1 MCIRKLVWASL
12 GFIFLMGLIVT
23 ATDAAPASKSAGKLT
38 REQVL
43 AARKK
48 FKVQVLSFDASQAF
62 GTERPYSDYVRLR
75 ITNNS
80 NVTLPYLTVLTK
92 RYDASGRF
100 LGSSRMPPIP
110 TDNIKPDESFE
121 YDYYPKGHFD
131 AFIAVTKKITVEIEQ
146 VIDQESMQFFKEL
159 Q

>member
-1 MCIRKLVWASL
+1 MCISNL
-12 GFIFLMGLIVT
+12 GRAVLGVILLMGLMVT
-23 ATDAAPASKSAGKLT
+23 PLNAELASKPTGKLT
-38 REQVL
+38 REQVF
-43 AARKK
+43 AARKR
-48 FKVQVLSFDASQAF
+48 FKVQVISFDASQAF
-62 GTERPYSDYVRLR
+62 GIERPYSDYVRLR

-92 RYDASGRF
+92 RYDGSGKL

-110 TDNIKPDESFE
+110 ADNIKPGESVE

-131 AFIAVTKKITVEIEQ
+131 PIIAITKKITVEIEQ
-146 VIDQESMQFFKEL
+146 VIDQESMRFFKEL